1 MSSNR
6 KDRPKESVEPGAWI
20 SQAAAAQMRGIS
32 RQAIADLVARGRFQ
46 TLEIGGKVLVRRS
59 DVAEFTAMT
68 RALRPRRKN
77 HPKERKRVRGSKT
90 TLPCENHAD
99 CPGSSKTLD
108 REHRWNNASCER
120 RGLSG

>member
-32 RQAIADLVARGRFQ
+32 RQAIADLVARGRLQ

-59 DVAEFTAMT
+59 DVAEFTAMPPGPAPKAKKPPKGKKT
-68 RALRPRRKN
+68 R
-77 HPKERKRVRGSKT
+77 
-90 TLPCENHAD
+90 
-99 CPGSSKTLD
+99 
-108 REHRWNNASCER
+108 
-120 RGLSG
+120 